1 MRVKYLLPA
10 SFKRIG
16 WLILFPSVILGIPT
30 VIIEWSPEFFDFH
43 VFAVFVDGFPK
54 DTELFG
60 FIENN
65 ILNEILGVLTIVGG
79 LIVAFSKE
87 FDEDELISK
96 MRVESLVWTIYWN
109 YGILLA
115 AFLLVYDFSFYW
127 VMVFNM
133 FTPLVLFIIRFNWSI
148 RKFRRS
154 MKYEE

>member
-1 MRVKYLLPA
+1 M
-10 SFKRIG
+10 
-16 WLILFPSVILGIPT
+16 
-30 VIIEWSPEFFDFH
+30 
-43 VFAVFVDGFPK
+43 
-54 DTELFG
+54 FG

-65 ILNEILGVLTIVGG
+65 VLNEILGVLIIVSG

-96 MRVESLVWTIYWN
+96 MRLETLVWTIYWN

-133 FTPLVLFIIRFNWSI
+133 FTPLMLFIVRFNWLI
-148 RKFRRS
+148 RKFRS
-154 MKYEE
+154 H